1 MHQVETILKAMNP
14 AAKIRKTK
22 LGAVDISPKTWTK
35 GRLLG
40 RGSFGSVYQAYS
52 SRDGFVFAAKEVSL
66 LDQESPGRSRVYQL
80 QQEIEF
86 LSWLEHKNII
96 QYYGSFEGSNLS
108 YPRVSKYT
116 KEILLGLNYLHGHN
130 VVHRDIKCANILVD
144 AYGSAKLAD
153 FGLAKITTKM
163 NELQSLQGT
172 AFWMAPEVLSAK
184 MKNQGYGSPADIW
197 SLGCTVLEM
206 LTSFRHF
213 SRLQW
218 GSSLTFLIFFV
229 RKREISFISAYKLIQ
244 TIDPLLLSSYVIHL
258 SRLGL
263 KNYPIYWI
271 TWMVFLFR

>member
-1 MHQVETILKAMNP
+1 MTPPCEVRKTRLQKMHQVETILKAMNP
-14 AAKIRKTK
+14 AAKRRKTK

-40 RGSFGSVYQAYS
+40 RGSFGSVYQGS
-52 SRDGFVFAAKEVSL
+52 SSDGFVFAAKKVSL
-66 LDQESPGRSRVYQL
+66 LDQESPGRSW
-80 QQEIEF
+80 EIEF

-96 QYYGSFEGSNLS
+96 QYYGSFEYGSNLYMCMEHAPNGSIRRLYQRSNLS

-172 AFWMAPEVLSAK
+172 AL
-184 MKNQGYGSPADIW
+184 
-197 SLGCTVLEM
+197 
-206 LTSFRHF
+206 
-213 SRLQW
+213 
-218 GSSLTFLIFFV
+218 
-229 RKREISFISAYKLIQ
+229 
-244 TIDPLLLSSYVIHL
+244 
-258 SRLGL
+258 
-263 KNYPIYWI
+263 
-271 TWMVFLFR
+271 